1 MAVFNSLGSNY
12 NLKFTLS
19 SLFSFGKDNLKD
31 LLEKKYQG
39 KAILLF
45 KGREAIMLS
54 LKLLNFPKDSEVAI
68 NGFTCYAV
76 YKAIKEAGLKP
87 VLVDISSHSLNF
99 EADNFEKKL
108 NNNPNIKAVI
118 IQNTLGFPCHIDPI
132 LKICK
137 EKKIFLIED
146 LAHSAGAKYKNGKE
160 TGIIGD
166 MTILSFSQDKVIDA
180 VSGGALII
188 KNEKY
193 QNYHIN
199 YSRNSITR
207 KFLTD
212 KLYPVFTLI
221 IRSTYEIGVGK
232 FIHFFLRKLNLL
244 SYAMDDN
251 LDKIISLPRWYR
263 LAAQVALR
271 NLEKEINHRKKIA
284 SIYAKNVDNS
294 LLLKPITDNIKYSSC
309 LRFPI
314 FTEKR
319 GDLIKYL
326 KKYNIF
332 ISDIWYDAP
341 IAPLRYMKK
350 INYQNDCPN
359 SEKIS
364 SLILNLP
371 THKNVSEKQAKFI
384 AEKINE
390 WVKQSSGRTA

>member
-1 MAVFNSLGSNY
+1 
-12 NLKFTLS
+12 
-19 SLFSFGKDNLKD
+19 
-31 LLEKKYQG
+31 
-39 KAILLF
+39 
-45 KGREAIMLS
+45 
-54 LKLLNFPKDSEVAI
+54 
-68 NGFTCYAV
+68 
-76 YKAIKEAGLKP
+76 
-87 VLVDISSHSLNF
+87 
-99 EADNFEKKL
+99 
-108 NNNPNIKAVI
+108 
-118 IQNTLGFPCHIDPI
+118 
-132 LKICK
+132 
-137 EKKIFLIED
+137 
-146 LAHSAGAKYKNGKE
+146 
-160 TGIIGD
+160 
-166 MTILSFSQDKVIDA
+166 
-180 VSGGALII
+180 
-188 KNEKY
+188 
-193 QNYHIN
+193 
-199 YSRNSITR
+199 
-207 KFLTD
+207 
-212 KLYPVFTLI
+212 
-221 IRSTYEIGVGK
+221 
-232 FIHFFLRKLNLL
+232 
-244 SYAMDDN
+244 MDDN